1 MNRSTA
7 PPDHPLNNDQ
17 HYRRLFEEVSVGMKW
32 VTAEGTLHDVNRSF
46 CELVGFDR
54 DELVGMSYRQLT
66 HPEDV
71 DRDETLFA
79 RLLSG
84 EIPSYT
90 IEKRYLHRSGS
101 AIHVQVTSSIVRGDE
116 VYRLSIVHDMRPHD
130 AAARGQRD
138 GEARFRTVLET
149 IQDAMV
155 VIDERGTIEAF
166 SPSAARMFG
175 YTAEE
180 AIGQNVKILMPS
192 PYQERHDGYL
202 AHYMETGERRIIGI
216 GRVVT
221 GLRKDGTTFPIELSV
236 GEVVLEGRRIFT
248 GFVRDLTARRNAE
261 RELATLQS
269 ELSHVARV
277 SEMGQM
283 GSTLAHELNQPLAA
297 IVNYLQAC
305 HRMLQ
310 NQPQPVPPRIN
321 EAIEKAVAQADRAGQ
336 IIRRLREFVQKR
348 ETERH
353 VEDLNTVAQEAV
365 GLALVGAKSAGI
377 VSQIHLAADLP
388 PVLVD
393 KVQIQQVVLN
403 LVRNAIEA
411 MSQSNPRVLTI
422 ETIAEA
428 GGALVRVTD
437 TGSGMTP
444 EVASKLFEPFLT
456 TKMTGMGIGLSICR
470 SIVESHGGRI
480 WAVPNP
486 QGGTIFSFTIP
497 AMEAEEEA

>member
-1 MNRSTA
+1 MSPR
-7 PPDHPLNNDQ
+7 
-17 HYRRLFEEVSVGMKW
+17 
-32 VTAEGTLHDVNRSF
+32 
-46 CELVGFDR
+46 ELLAR
-54 DELVGMSYRQLT
+54 WLARQL
-66 HPEDV
+66 P
-71 DRDETLFA
+71 A
-79 RLLSG
+79 
-84 EIPSYT
+84 
-90 IEKRYLHRSGS
+90 
-101 AIHVQVTSSIVRGDE
+101 
-116 VYRLSIVHDMRPHD
+116 D
-130 AAARGQRD
+130 AAGW
-138 GEARFRTVLET
+138 L
-149 IQDAMV
+149 
-155 VIDERGTIEAF
+155 
-166 SPSAARMFG
+166 
-175 YTAEE
+175 
-180 AIGQNVKILMPS
+180 
-192 PYQERHDGYL
+192 
-202 AHYMETGERRIIGI
+202 
-216 GRVVT
+216 
-221 GLRKDGTTFPIELSV
+221 
-236 GEVVLEGRRIFT
+236 
-248 GFVRDLTARRNAE
+248 
-261 RELATLQS
+261 
-269 ELSHVARV
+269 
-277 SEMGQM
+277 
-283 GSTLAHELNQPLAA
+283 
-297 IVNYLQAC
+297 
-305 HRMLQ
+305 
-310 NQPQPVPPRIN
+310 
-321 EAIEKAVAQADRAGQ
+321 EKAVAQADRAGQ

-480 WAVPNP
+480 WAAPNP